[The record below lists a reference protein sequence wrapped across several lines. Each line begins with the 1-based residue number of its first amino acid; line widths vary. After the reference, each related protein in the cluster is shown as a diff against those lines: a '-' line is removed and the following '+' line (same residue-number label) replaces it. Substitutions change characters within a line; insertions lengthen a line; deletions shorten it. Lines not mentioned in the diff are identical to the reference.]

1 MRIAVLA
8 AAAALLGKERA
19 FTAAPWFWSDQY
31 DVKLQMVGLT
41 AGFDQVATRGDPADK
56 KFSAFYYRGEKLIAV
71 DSLNQPAEHMLARK
85 LLAQGLSPAPAQVA
99 EAGFALNSLLL

>member
-1 MRIAVLA
+1 VEQAKS

-41 AGFDQVATRGDPADK
+41 VGFDQVATRGHPADK
-56 KFSAFYYRGEKLIAV
+56 KFSTFYYRGDKLIAV

-85 LLAQGLSPAPAQVA
+85 LLALGVSPTIQQVSD
-99 EAGFALNSLLL
+99 AGFSLNQLVTP